1 MSTSQCAVYQV
12 KDTPEYRDV
21 RFRSYEKLKS
31 EGRTVQIEKY
41 QQVYIG
47 RIQPGETPADIKTR
61 LQKQRPKNFKG
72 HSIGCSDV
80 IVITDD
86 GKTTAYY
93 VNKDGFIIIPEFLTI
108 KSSSDTRLSIDTTG
122 YEIKGKKGTWLTQDY
137 ILMNEKKWFLME
149 HEEYGTRAAYVI
161 LSEEGAV
168 VMNDCYNGFDE
179 EARRNIQN
187 FMQQQAEQAQQ
198 KQQEMQAQSQI
209 GQQQS
214 REMQKKKPELE
225 NWQKVMDNISN
236 LTSPNRVSQLLTAN
250 ETPTNHVTVGK
261 YIKYLCNAFVF
272 YDIKRYDIRGKKY
285 LESSEKFYLC
295 DSGIRY
301 AILGS
306 RNIDYGRVYENVVCI
321 ELLRR
326 GYDVYVGKLYQKEI
340 DFVAQRGSE
349 KIYIQV
355 SDNIS
360 GQETFERECSSLLQ
374 IRDAYPKMIIARTRH
389 PQYSYEGI
397 EIHDIADWLLQE

>member
-31 EGRTVQIEKY
+31 EGKTVQIENY

-47 RIQPGETPADIKTR
+47 RIQRGETPADIKTR
-61 LQKQRPKNFKG
+61 LQKQRPKNFQG

-108 KSSSDTRLSIDTTG
+108 KSSSDTRLSIDTIG
-122 YEIKGKKGTWLTQDY
+122 YEIEGKKGTWLAQDY

-187 FMQQQAEQAQQ
+187 FMQQQTEQAQEQQ
-198 KQQEMQAQSQI
+198 KQQEMQAQSQT
-209 GQQQS
+209 GQLQPG
-214 REMQKKKPELE
+214 ETQKKKPELA
-225 NWQKVMDNISN
+225 NWQKVMDNGEYLRSAEM
-236 LTSPNRVSQLLTAN
+236 TEEAN
-250 ETPTNHVTVGK
+250 YNMIDGLMNNTP
-261 YIKYLCNAFVF
+261 
-272 YDIKRYDIRGKKY
+272 
-285 LESSEKFYLC
+285 
-295 DSGIRY
+295 
-301 AILGS
+301 
-306 RNIDYGRVYENVVCI
+306 
-321 ELLRR
+321 
-326 GYDVYVGKLYQKEI
+326 
-340 DFVAQRGSE
+340 
-349 KIYIQV
+349 
-355 SDNIS
+355 
-360 GQETFERECSSLLQ
+360 
-374 IRDAYPKMIIARTRH
+374 
-389 PQYSYEGI
+389 
-397 EIHDIADWLLQE
+397 

>member
-1 MSTSQCAVYQV
+1 MSTRQCAVYQV

-31 EGRTVQIEKY
+31 EGRTVQIENY

-122 YEIKGKKGTWLTQDY
+122 YEIEGKKGTWLAQDY

-179 EARRNIQN
+179 EARRYIQN
-187 FMQQQAEQAQQ
+187 FMQQQAEQAQEQ
-198 KQQEMQAQSQI
+198 KKQQEMQAQAQT
-209 GQQQS
+209 GQTQS
-214 REMQKKKPELE
+214 GETQKKKPELA
-225 NWQKVMDNISN
+225 NWQKVMDNGEYLRSAEMAEEANYNMIDGLMNNIPKKKDKNAPRRSVLKRLHN
-236 LTSPNRVSQLLTAN
+236 HQKKIASQ
-250 ETPTNHVTVGK
+250 GK
-261 YIKYLCNAFVF
+261 GQPQQQKAMEEEME
-272 YDIKRYDIRGKKY
+272 RKK
-285 LESSEKFYLC
+285 K
-295 DSGIRY
+295 
-301 AILGS
+301 
-306 RNIDYGRVYENVVCI
+306 
-321 ELLRR
+321 
-326 GYDVYVGKLYQKEI
+326 
-340 DFVAQRGSE
+340 
-349 KIYIQV
+349 
-355 SDNIS
+355 
-360 GQETFERECSSLLQ
+360 
-374 IRDAYPKMIIARTRH
+374 
-389 PQYSYEGI
+389 
-397 EIHDIADWLLQE
+397 

>member
-31 EGRTVQIEKY
+31 EGRTVQIENY

-122 YEIKGKKGTWLTQDY
+122 YEIEGKKGTLLAQDY

-161 LSEEGAV
+161 LSEDGAV

-187 FMQQQAEQAQQ
+187 FMQQQAEQAQEQ
-198 KQQEMQAQSQI
+198 KKQQEMQVQAQTGQSQS
-209 GQQQS
+209 G
-214 REMQKKKPELE
+214 ETQKKKPELA
-225 NWQKVMDNISN
+225 NWQKVMDNGEYLRSAEMAEE
-236 LTSPNRVSQLLTAN
+236 AN
-250 ETPTNHVTVGK
+250 YNMIDGLMNNVRKKKDKDKPRESVLARLRLNQKKVAK
-261 YIKYLCNAFVF
+261 Q
-272 YDIKRYDIRGKKY
+272 GKKQTQ
-285 LESSEKFYLC
+285 
-295 DSGIRY
+295 
-301 AILGS
+301 
-306 RNIDYGRVYENVVCI
+306 
-321 ELLRR
+321 
-326 GYDVYVGKLYQKEI
+326 QKAMAE
-340 DFVAQRGSE
+340 DM
-349 KIYIQV
+349 
-355 SDNIS
+355 
-360 GQETFERECSSLLQ
+360 ER
-374 IRDAYPKMIIARTRH
+374 KKK
-389 PQYSYEGI
+389 
-397 EIHDIADWLLQE
+397 

>member
-31 EGRTVQIEKY
+31 EGRTVQIENY

-47 RIQPGETPADIKTR
+47 RIQPGETPADIKLR

-122 YEIKGKKGTWLTQDY
+122 YEIEGKKGTWLAQDY

-198 KQQEMQAQSQI
+198 KQQENAEVQSQI
-209 GQQQS
+209 RQQQS
-214 REMQKKKPELE
+214 GRNTKRRNQSWQLAEGQQVDNENIRSAEMAEEANYNMIDGLMNNIPRKK
-225 NWQKVMDNISN
+225 
-236 LTSPNRVSQLLTAN
+236 
-250 ETPTNHVTVGK
+250 
-261 YIKYLCNAFVF
+261 IKMLHE
-272 YDIKRYDIRGKKY
+272 DRY
-285 LESSEKFYLC
+285 
-295 DSGIRY
+295 
-301 AILGS
+301 
-306 RNIDYGRVYENVVCI
+306 
-321 ELLRR
+321 
-326 GYDVYVGKLYQKEI
+326 
-340 DFVAQRGSE
+340 
-349 KIYIQV
+349 
-355 SDNIS
+355 
-360 GQETFERECSSLLQ
+360 
-374 IRDAYPKMIIARTRH
+374 
-389 PQYSYEGI
+389 
-397 EIHDIADWLLQE
+397 